1 MFHLHLV
8 AYTERSVQAA
18 FVLLFH
24 PNFGVAF
31 TSLHVITPAKRG
43 GFEELKRLAF
53 LVHITETVTSA
64 MSEGTGNSSV
74 TVQSQSVRSQAEE
87 RSSCISPPGIW
98 RPLLWCH
105 QKIIGFCHAP
115 P

>member
-8 AYTERSVQAA
+8 AHTERSVQAA

-43 GFEELKRLAF
+43 
-53 LVHITETVTSA
+53 
-64 MSEGTGNSSV
+64 
-74 TVQSQSVRSQAEE
+74 
-87 RSSCISPPGIW
+87 W
-98 RPLLWCH
+98 RV
-105 QKIIGFCHAP
+105 
-115 P
+115 